1 MERNSGK
8 IDEENLAVQIKNLLS
23 TVYKNSIGKRNP
35 FLYSIPLR
43 LSNKISEGKYTIEDE
58 ITKNW

>member
-1 MERNSGK
+1 M
-8 IDEENLAVQIKNLLS
+8 KNLLS

-43 LSNKISEGKYTIEDE
+43 LSNRISEGKYTIEDE

>member
-8 IDEENLAVQIKNLLS
+8 IDEENLAVQMKNLLS
-23 TVYKNSIGKRNP
+23 TVYKNSIRKRNP
-35 FLYSIPLR
+35 FLYSLPLR
-43 LSNKISEGKYTIEDE
+43 LSNRINEGKYTIEDE